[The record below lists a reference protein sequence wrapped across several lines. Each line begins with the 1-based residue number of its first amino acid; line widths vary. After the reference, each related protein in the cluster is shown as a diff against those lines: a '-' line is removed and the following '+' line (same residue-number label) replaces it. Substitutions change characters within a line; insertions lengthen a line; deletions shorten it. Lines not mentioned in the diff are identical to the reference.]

1 MITDDKLNPKWSSK
15 EVVRALSER
24 VKALEAENERRLD
37 EIRRLMSIV
46 LSQSE
51 TLQMLV
57 RNIGDD
63 R

>member
-1 MITDDKLNPKWSSK
+1 MNAGN
-15 EVVRALSER
+15 VALSEVRELAER

>member
-1 MITDDKLNPKWSSK
+1 MNAGN
-15 EVVRALSER
+15 VALSEVRELAER

-57 RNIGDD
+57 NRIGDT

>member
-1 MITDDKLNPKWSSK
+1 MTETPTSLK
-15 EVVRALSER
+15 AR

-57 RNIGDD
+57 RNVGDD

>member
-1 MITDDKLNPKWSSK
+1 MNAGN
-15 EVVRALSER
+15 VALSEVRELAER
-24 VKALEAENERRLD
+24 VTALEAENERRLD

-57 RNIGDD
+57 NRIGDT